1 MALGFSQLSCG
12 AQSSGVVS
20 GKNVARS
27 NGVMIS
33 DRARHG
39 QIRRPACLRMPR
51 DSLLHD
57 DQKSSIAPV
66 GRNSESSLSPSAL
79 SPRACFGTGAAPV
92 PWSAR
97 RHWAVIWGM
106 AKPGGDA
113 VDIEGRAE
121 EKTLDGV
128 AARLTRKRQPC
139 RGLDA
144 FGDHLDRQLWREL
157 RKRECDDLFRT
168 RVAGLLDQRAIR
180 LDAVDRQAPQVAMAE
195 APPLPKSSS
204 ATACRGLVSP
214 KVAAAGGES
223 RNGCRTG
230 GCVRPR
236 DGSDRVA
243 SDSVDDSDASSMEAD
258 MYDASTVRSPAPRNR
273 RRSSTLVWRRSPA
286 ARGGSSPRLAE
297 MRVRR
302 DMRQL
307 AAMDDHMLEDIG
319 LLRCEVEYRVRYG
332 RD

>member
-1 MALGFSQLSCG
+1 MPGGAVGPLLVVADAGIDQDRVVRGPHQIALDREQERAAVRVHGLGLQPALVRRP
-12 AQSSGVVS
+12 VVRR
-20 GKNVARS
+20 GLREERRAVERR
-27 NGVMIS
+27 
-33 DRARHG
+33 DDLHRARHG
-39 QIRRPACLRMPR
+39 QIADLPACECHGIP
-51 DSLLHD
+51 LLHD

-66 GRNSESSLSPSAL
+66 GGIPKLAVTQRAVLAE
-79 SPRACFGTGAAPV
+79 ACFGTGAAPV

-144 FGDHLDRQLWREL
+144 FGDHLDRQAVREL

-204 ATACRGLVSP
+204 ATACRGLSVRP
-214 KVAAAGGES
+214 KVVAAGWRKPQRAVGPA
-223 RNGCRTG
+223 G
-230 GCVRPR
+230 
-236 DGSDRVA
+236 
-243 SDSVDDSDASSMEAD
+243 
-258 MYDASTVRSPAPRNR
+258 VRSSSGWV
-273 RRSSTLVWRRSPA
+273 RS
-286 ARGGSSPRLAE
+286 G
-297 MRVRR
+297 RV
-302 DMRQL
+302 
-307 AAMDDHMLEDIG
+307 G
-319 LLRCEVEYRVRYG
+319 FG
-332 RD
+332 